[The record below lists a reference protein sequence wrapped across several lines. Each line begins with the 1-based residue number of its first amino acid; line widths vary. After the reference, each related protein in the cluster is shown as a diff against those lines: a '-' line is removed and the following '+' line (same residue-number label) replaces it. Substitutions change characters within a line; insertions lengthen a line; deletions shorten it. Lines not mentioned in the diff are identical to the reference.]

1 MRHRVGVPPAGSSAT
16 TGAARWSRAPPCS
29 ACPMESLRFHLSQ
42 RALMAP
48 HHVAGGLRPRSAMPK
63 RRRSAVSGVWSLR
76 DPPVTRA
83 GLLTADWPRGRGA
96 AAYLTPNLS
105 ALLALY
111 DGGLVRS

>member
-1 MRHRVGVPPAGSSAT
+1 SGHGIARGRLSHHRRGEMRSRPALFGVSGGIVAVSPVSA
-16 TGAARWSRAPPCS
+16 SP
-29 ACPMESLRFHLSQ
+29 E
-42 RALMAP
+42 AP
-48 HHVAGGLRPRSAMPK
+48 HHAAGGLRPRSAMPK

-105 ALLALY
+105 ALLALC